1 MPTLERL
8 EKGRNT
14 QYAKAFNEIKA
25 RNETLYFYTPR
36 NRVTITGTCFNLYAA
51 SRYAVPC

>member
-8 EKGRNT
+8 EKGGNNR
-14 QYAKAFNEIKA
+14 YAKAFNEIKA

-36 NRVTITGTCFNLYAA
+36 NKATITGTCFNPDVA
-51 SRYAVPC
+51 SR